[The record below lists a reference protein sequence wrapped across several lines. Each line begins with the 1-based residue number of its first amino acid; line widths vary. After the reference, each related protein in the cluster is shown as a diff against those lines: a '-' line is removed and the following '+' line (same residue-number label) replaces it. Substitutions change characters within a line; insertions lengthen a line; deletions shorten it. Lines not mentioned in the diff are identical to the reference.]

1 MNAMKNLTLA
11 LSLLLSACST
21 IEVAPPADVEHLVS
35 GRELFGDDVAAAPA
49 VDMLALDD
57 EMRAYVEEKTGGTR
71 HSVMKLRRL
80 IAGMIEDG
88 LLNLDYDPDLTHT
101 AMETFHSR
109 KGNCLSF
116 STLFV
121 ALARQAGLQAIYQ
134 VVEVPPIFATDG
146 EVVLLNDHVNVL
158 VREIREGTLYTR
170 DHIVDFNTADY
181 RGDYEMTRVSDDY
194 ARALFQSN
202 LAIESLR
209 AGKQREA
216 FAHLKSAIALR
227 PDIPGLWVNLGVMYA
242 RSGHYE
248 LAVEAYNEALAQQSS
263 NRSALA
269 DLAIAY
275 DALGQPERA
284 QAYRDEVNYYLA
296 RNPYYRLYLAQVAM
310 DARRFDEALAEI
322 DHAIRLKDNEH
333 RFYHLR
339 GVIHYYMNELDKAV
353 ADFEEARRLAN
364 NQEMVD
370 RYNDKLA
377 TLKARN

>member
-1 MNAMKNLTLA
+1 MKNLILA
-11 LSLLLSACST
+11 LSLFLSACST
-21 IEVAPPADVEHLVS
+21 IEITPPADVERLVS
-35 GRELFGDDVAAAPA
+35 GRELFDEDVAAAPA

-57 EMRAYVEEKTGGTR
+57 DMRAYVEEKTGSTR
-71 HSVMKLRRL
+71 HSVMKLRYL

-88 LLNLDYDPDLTHT
+88 LLTLDYDPNLTHT
-101 AMETFHSR
+101 AIDTFHSR

-134 VVEVPPIFATDG
+134 TVEVPPIFSTDG

-170 DHIVDFNTADY
+170 DHVVDFNTADY
-181 RGDYEMTRVSDDY
+181 RGDYEMTRISDDY
-194 ARALFQSN
+194 AKALFQSN

-209 AGKQREA
+209 AGAQREA

-248 LAVEAYNEALAQQSS
+248 LAIEAYNEALAQQPS

-275 DALGQPERA
+275 DALGQPGRA

-296 RNPYYRLYLAQVAM
+296 KNPYYRLYLAQVAV
-310 DARRFDEALAEI
+310 DARRFDEALVEI
-322 DHAIRLKDNEH
+322 NHAIHLKDNEH
-333 RFYHLR
+333 RFYHIR
-339 GVIHYYMNELDKAV
+339 GVIHYYMNEPDKAV
-353 ADFEEARRLAN
+353 ADFEEARRLTS
-364 NQEMVD
+364 NQAMIE
-370 RYNDKLA
+370 RYNGKLA
-377 TLKARN
+377 ALKARER